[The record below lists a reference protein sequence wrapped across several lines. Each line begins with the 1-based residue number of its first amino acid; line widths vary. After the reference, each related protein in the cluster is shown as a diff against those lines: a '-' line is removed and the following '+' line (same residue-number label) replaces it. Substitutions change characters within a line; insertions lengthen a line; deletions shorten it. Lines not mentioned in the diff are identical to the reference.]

1 MAAPSVAPRRP
12 GRKRTH
18 GDLFPDGE
26 DGDDG
31 PAGRYPAGT
40 PSARRRMG
48 RSGAGAAAA
57 AAAAGPASVGAA
69 GSTAGGR
76 AGVPFSHGNITSL
89 KMHNFLT
96 FNDVALSPGPRLNL
110 IIGPN
115 GSGKSTVVNALC
127 IVFNGHLR
135 LLGRSTDLSQY
146 IRHGQETAWVE
157 ASLYDTSGPRPRTR
171 TVRRTFHLDSK
182 SEWQIDGA
190 RANKTAVEKLRGE
203 YDIQLDNLC
212 QFLPQERIAQFTE
225 LRPAELLS
233 STMAALGGTAMTTTH
248 KALIDDYAE
257 LASNDQSGESDA
269 KSLADLEAQNAAIQL
284 EVTSYAERE
293 KLRRN
298 IADLELYRPWVLYD
312 DNRREAKVM
321 QAAHIASQKDLA
333 KAKQALDVAE
343 APIEALRR
351 ERTAREKQE
360 LAAKRAVAAVDRTAD
375 RLMPE
380 VERLADQIRAQVGVR
395 AQLDERGALLERKVV
410 KTRDIMEKAAR
421 AAEATRP
428 VAELQ
433 ALVQEALTRRQQV
446 RSSSNALGAT
456 VSECQRRRA
465 EAAAVHDEVSRRL
478 AFLADVRKLA
488 LARLCRERGNQ
499 DVGFCWEWI
508 QKNSHRFEEP
518 VMGPIGIELSVESQY
533 HGRILEAAVPAW
545 MRGTFVTQTAA
556 DNRLLLEELKR
567 KLRKTIS
574 IINVTPQT
582 GPFYPSRSIDSLRMF
597 GFTHWASEVY
607 QAPDPVRRALQSQVS
622 LHHYAVGTAQTEQNA
637 DVVLAQS
644 GLNRFYTP
652 SQWYSIIGSR
662 FDATA
667 RTTRINKLAAGRNL
681 YGASMDDEGQ
691 TAALRADLDRRKEEI
706 AAADAKLADLD
717 QQSRALDVQAH
728 AATLDLNSA
737 KATLATEAAIR
748 NTAVMER
755 RRYDSAVA
763 ARDAVDVEGER
774 LRSYAESGRLRAKLL
789 KCVVEEVT
797 VVSLMAERLR
807 EVDHLTAEVADLSL
821 KLELAVAGN
830 VSQKEEVKR
839 LESTEA
845 RLKEEFDAKVVEVRK
860 LKQEALRGLPDPQ
873 VVRLR
878 LNLEELP
885 DTIDLLEE
893 HIATLQTQVD
903 LIAGTSRHVVDEFE
917 RRQKRIAALRAR
929 VESSAAQ
936 THARRRALDTRRE
949 AFVAHL
955 KTAVDRM
962 SIRFSE
968 LYTQLGC
975 SGELNLVRTDDLNE
989 MYVEILVRYREATD
1003 LRALSGQTHSGG
1015 ERMVATM
1022 LYHFA
1027 LQEQTPAPFRVV
1039 DEMNQGMDAHF
1050 ERAILSMMIRDARRE
1065 GSPQCLLI
1073 TPKLLLDLEFNSHAV
1088 THMIFNGEVSA
1099 QV

>member
-1 MAAPSVAPRRP
+1 MAAPSVAPRRA

-26 DGDDG
+26 DADDLSG
-31 PAGRYPAGT
+31 RHLAGSLT
-40 PSARRRMG
+40 SRRRMG
-48 RSGAGAAAA
+48 HGAGGAGAAAA
-57 AAAAGPASVGAA
+57 GPPSVGA
-69 GSTAGGR
+69 GGGTASGR

-190 RANKTAVEKLRGE
+190 RANKTAVEKLRSE

-248 KALIDDYAE
+248 KALIDEYAE
-257 LASNDQSGESDA
+257 LASNHQSGQSDA
-269 KSLADLEAQNAAIQL
+269 KALEDLEAQNAAIQL

-293 KLRRN
+293 KLRRH
-298 IADLELYRPWVLYD
+298 ITDLEAYRPWVLYD
-312 DNRREAKVM
+312 DNRREAKTI
-321 QAAHIASQKDLA
+321 QASRNALQEDLD
-333 KAKQALDVAE
+333 KAKKKLDSAE

-351 ERTAREKQE
+351 ERTERQKRE
-360 LAAKRAVAAVDRTAD
+360 LAAKRAVASVDRTAD

-380 VERLADQIRAQVGVR
+380 VEDITDRIRGQVTVR
-395 AQLDERGALLERKVV
+395 SQLDERGALLERKVV
-410 KTRDIMEKAAR
+410 KTRDIMEKAAK
-421 AAEATRP
+421 AAEAARP

-433 ALVQEALTRRQQV
+433 ALVQAALTRRQQV
-446 RSSSNALGAT
+446 RSSTNALSAT
-456 VSECQRRRA
+456 VSEWQRRRA
-465 EAAAVHDEVSRRL
+465 EAMAIHDEVARRL
-478 AFLADVRKLA
+478 ASLADVRKVA
-488 LARLCRERGNQ
+488 LGRLCRERGNQ

-508 QKNSHRFEEP
+508 QKNRHRFEEP
-518 VMGPIGIELSVESQY
+518 VLGPIGIELSVENQY
-533 HGRILEAAVPAW
+533 HGRILEASVPAW
-545 MRGTFVTQTAA
+545 MRGSFVTQTTA

-567 KLRKTIS
+567 KLRKTVS
-574 IINVTPQT
+574 TINVTPQT
-582 GPFYPSRSIDSLRMF
+582 GPFYPNRSIDSLRMF
-597 GFTHWASEVY
+597 GFTHWASEIY
-607 QAPDPVRRALQSQVS
+607 QAPDPVRRALQSQVC
-622 LHHYAVGTAQTEQNA
+622 LHSYAVGTDATERNA
-637 DVVLAQS
+637 DAVLAQS
-644 GLNRFYTP
+644 GLTRFYTP

-662 FDATA
+662 FDPTA
-667 RTTRINKLAAGRNL
+667 RTTRINKLHGGRGL
-681 YGASMDDEGQ
+681 YSASMDDVGQ
-691 TAALRADLDRRKEEI
+691 TAALRADLEGRKEEV
-706 AAADAKLADLD
+706 AVADAKLADLD
-717 QQSRALDVQAH
+717 QQSRALDVQGH
-728 AATLDLNSA
+728 TATLEVNQA
-737 KATLATEAAIR
+737 KATLTAEAAIR
-748 NTAVMER
+748 NTADMER
-755 RRYDSAVA
+755 RRFEAAVA

-789 KCVVEEVT
+789 KCAVEEVT

-807 EVDHLTAEVADLSL
+807 EVDQLTAEVADLSL
-821 KLELAVAGN
+821 QLELAVIGN
-830 VSQKEEVKR
+830 VSLKEEVKR
-839 LESTEA
+839 LESSGD
-845 RLKEEFDAKVVEVRK
+845 RLKAEFDAKVLEVRK
-860 LKQEALRGLPDPQ
+860 LKLQAVQGLPDPQ
-873 VVRLR
+873 VVRVELG
-878 LNLEELP
+878 LAELP
-885 DTIDLLEE
+885 DTIDGLEE
-893 HIATLQTQVD
+893 LIATLQTQVD

-917 RRQKRIAALRAR
+917 RRQKRIAALRLR

-936 THARRRALDTRRE
+936 TDARRRALDARRE
-949 AFVAHL
+949 AFVANL

>member
-1 MAAPSVAPRRP
+1 MAASTVVPRRA
-12 GRKRTH
+12 GRKRVH

-26 DGDDG
+26 DPDVFS
-31 PAGRYPAGT
+31 GRHLAGT
-40 PSARRRMG
+40 PTARCRMG
-48 RSGAGAAAA
+48 YGGGNAGAAAA
-57 AAAAGPASVGAA
+57 GPVSMGAVG
-69 GSTAGGR
+69 GTVNGR

-182 SEWQIDGA
+182 SEWQIDGV

-233 STMAALGGTAMTTTH
+233 STMAALGGTAMTATH

-257 LASNDQSGESDA
+257 LASNDQSGLSDA
-269 KSLADLEAQNAAIQL
+269 KALENLEAQNAAIQL

-293 KLRRN
+293 QLRRN
-298 IADLELYRPWVLYD
+298 IADLEAYRPWVLYD
-312 DNRREAKVM
+312 DNRREAKAI
-321 QAAHIASQKDLA
+321 QATRKAAQESLDEAKKKLA
-333 KAKQALDVAE
+333 VAE
-343 APIEALRR
+343 APIEAFRR
-351 ERTAREKQE
+351 ELVARGKKE

-375 RLMPE
+375 RLMPQ
-380 VERLADQIRAQVGVR
+380 VEDLTDQVRAQVAVR

-410 KTRDIMEKAAR
+410 KTRDIMERAAR
-421 AAEATRP
+421 AAEAARP
-428 VAELQ
+428 IPELQ
-433 ALVQEALTRRQQV
+433 ALVQDAMARRQQV
-446 RSSSNALGAT
+446 RSASIALSAT

-465 EAAAVHDEVSRRL
+465 EAVVVRDEVVRRL
-478 AFLADVRKLA
+478 AALADVRKLA
-488 LARLCRERGNQ
+488 LARLCQERGNQ

-508 QKNSHRFEEP
+508 QKNRHRFEEP
-518 VMGPIGIELSVESQY
+518 VLGPIGIELSVENQY
-533 HGRILEAAVPAW
+533 HGRILEASVPGW

-574 IINVTPQT
+574 TINVTPQT
-582 GPFYPSRSIDSLRMF
+582 GPFHPNRSIDSLRMF
-597 GFTHWASEVY
+597 GFTHWASEIY

-622 LHHYAVGTAQTEQNA
+622 LHHFAVGTDATERNA
-637 DVVLAQS
+637 DVVREQS
-644 GLNRFYTP
+644 GLSRFYTP
-652 SQWYSIIGSR
+652 SQWYSVIGSR
-662 FDATA
+662 FDPTA
-667 RTTRINKLAAGRNL
+667 RTTRISKLHPGRNL
-681 YGASMDDEGQ
+681 YSASMDDEGQ
-691 TAALRADLDRRKEEI
+691 TAALRADLERRQEEI
-706 AAADAKLADLD
+706 AAADARLADLD
-717 QQSRALDVQAH
+717 RQSRALDLQVH
-728 AATLDLNSA
+728 SATLEVNKA
-737 KATLATEAAIR
+737 KTTLTAEAALH
-748 NTAVMER
+748 NTADMER
-755 RRYDSAVA
+755 RRYEAAVA
-763 ARDAVDVEGER
+763 ARDADDVEGER

-789 KCVVEEVT
+789 QCAVEEVT

-807 EVDHLTAEVADLSL
+807 EVDQLMAEVTDLGL
-821 KLELAVAGN
+821 QLELAVIGN
-830 VSQKEEVKR
+830 AALKEEVKR
-839 LESTEA
+839 LEGIEA
-845 RLKEEFDAKVVEVRK
+845 RLGKEFDAKVLEVRR
-860 LKQEALRGLPDPQ
+860 LKQEAVRGLPDPQ
-873 VVRLR
+873 VVRVQLG
-878 LNLEELP
+878 LAELPETIDALEEQ
-885 DTIDLLEE
+885 
-893 HIATLQTQVD
+893 IATLQTQVD

-917 RRQKRIAALRAR
+917 RRQKRIAALRLR

-936 THARRRALDTRRE
+936 THARRHALDTRRE
-949 AFVAHL
+949 AFVANL